1 MTGSPAWSAIPWLI
15 RDTFRQALAAGIFW
29 LMLGVSALTVVAC
42 LSVEVVGDAP
52 PGTTSVSEA
61 DFIPQAQRVGA
72 ARCLTALVSG
82 AAAQAHGAWP
92 VPSTFYASDYLQ
104 LCLALRQGPP
114 PRGQL
119 RIAGGLLSMDIR
131 EDRARAVHTLQLQ
144 LAGWIADA
152 GGLLLALVWTAG
164 FLPTFLDASAVAV
177 LLAKPLSRWLIVTGK
192 FLGVFVFVA
201 FQSTVFV
208 IGTWLA
214 LGCRTGVWDLTY
226 LLCIPV
232 LLIHFAVFF
241 SFSAMLATATRSTTA
256 CVFGSV
262 VFWMLCWAMN
272 FGRHISVLITEL
284 QGTTP
289 VFGHTLE
296 LGYWILPKP
305 LDFHIVLL
313 DLLQADNLF
322 VNVIDTCRLVAQG
335 AWSPVAS
342 MLASVACAGVL
353 LFVAVYD
360 FGTAEY

>member
-1 MTGSPAWSAIPWLI
+1 MIGSPAWSAIPWLI

-29 LMLGVSALTVVAC
+29 LMLGVSAVTVIAC
-42 LSVEVVGDAP
+42 LSVEVVEATPGADGESGTGSMP
-52 PGTTSVSEA
+52 P
-61 DFIPQAQRVGA
+61 AQRDGA
-72 ARCLTALVSG
+72 ARSVAAFVAGVAARTQG
-82 AAAQAHGAWP
+82 AGP
-92 VPSTFYASDYLQ
+92 VPSPVCSTDYLQ
-104 LCLALRQGPP
+104 VCAALQQEPP

-119 RIAGGLLSMDIR
+119 RLLGGLVSIDIR

-177 LLAKPLSRWLIVTGK
+177 LLVKPLPRWLFVTGK
-192 FLGVFVFVA
+192 SLGVFVFVA
-201 FQSTVFV
+201 FQAAVFV
-208 IGTWLA
+208 VGTWLA
-214 LGCRTGVWDLTY
+214 LGCRTGVWDLAY

-232 LLIHFAVFF
+232 LLTHFGVFF
-241 SFSAMLATATRSTTA
+241 SFSAMLATATRSTAA

-262 VFWMLCWAMN
+262 VFWGLCWAMN
-272 FGRHISVLITEL
+272 FGRHIAVLVTEL

-296 LGYWILPKP
+296 LGYWVLPKP

-313 DLLQADNLF
+313 DLLQADNLY
-322 VNVIDTCRLVAQG
+322 VRVLDTGRLAAHG

-342 MLASVACAGVL
+342 VFASVACAGVL
-353 LFVAVYD
+353 LFVAAYD
-360 FGTAEY
+360 FITAEY